1 MFIFQKFL
9 RIVDDLC
16 NETEANNMPKLQSDW
31 CARLHLLGCGLLG
44 QVRANDKSEIENR
57 VEEAVQCF
65 FRLVFDLKNLQQ
77 LKMYIL

>member
-1 MFIFQKFL
+1 
-9 RIVDDLC
+9 
-16 NETEANNMPKLQSDW
+16 MPKLQSDW

-44 QVRANDKSEIENR
+44 QVRANDISAIENK

-65 FRLVFDLKNLQQ
+65 VRLVFSLKIIQQ